1 MTWHLRRTILLILFG
16 VASLTLG
23 TIVLILNKSIATDL
37 LAGIGILG
45 GLAMILNTLPEN
57 GHTDANSS
65 SSSAS

>member
-1 MTWHLRRTILLILFG
+1 VTWHLRRTILLILFG

-45 GLAMILNTLPEN
+45 GLAMILNVLPEN
-57 GHTDANSS
+57 GHNDASSS

>member
-1 MTWHLRRTILLILFG
+1 MLILFG

-45 GLAMILNTLPEN
+45 GLAMILNVLPEN
-57 GHTDANSS
+57 GHNGASS
-65 SSSAS
+65 